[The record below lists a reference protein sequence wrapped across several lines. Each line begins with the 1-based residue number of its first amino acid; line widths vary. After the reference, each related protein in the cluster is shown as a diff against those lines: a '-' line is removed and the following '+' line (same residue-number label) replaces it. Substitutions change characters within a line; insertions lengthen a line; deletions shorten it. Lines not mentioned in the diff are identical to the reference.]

1 MVDIA
6 WVVGLTTV
14 SCSIVTRV
22 PYVILLV
29 GAFVGIG
36 SDDEAGFVDSAF
48 ACCCTSA
55 SGLVICNA
63 ILVTLMLPNVSVRT
77 LLALLGSASRIIPIV
92 PMAIHWLFAM
102 RTCLVS
108 LT

>member
-1 MVDIA
+1 M
-6 WVVGLTTV
+6 

-36 SDDEAGFVDSAF
+36 SDDDAGFVNSAF
-48 ACCCTSA
+48 VCCCTGA
-55 SGLVICNA
+55 SGLAICNA

-92 PMAIHWLFAM
+92 PMAIHWLFAV